1 VIHARLCGGAGLL
14 TGWMKSLIT
23 VSSAS
28 SLAVFAGTA
37 LVLLMLLLIG
47 RNFAKKPLHRAR

>member
-1 VIHARLCGGAGLL
+1 
-14 TGWMKSLIT
+14 MKSLIT